1 MEQEKI
7 DKFTQALTGPAP
19 DWDPDWEV
27 TQELLKMVTMQA
39 RQLMYLQKQLDILK
53 HSHGSSMETL
63 MHSINRS
70 MTMQN
75 MNPKTLKQED
85 VKTAIAE
92 LNQSIES
99 AAKGERAAQYAGNVL
114 KFIAKVIL

>member
-1 MEQEKI
+1 MDNDKI
-7 DKFTQALTGPAP
+7 VQYTEALNGPAP
-19 DWDPDWEV
+19 DFDPDWEV

-63 MHSINRS
+63 MHSLNRS

-75 MNPKTLKQED
+75 MNPRSLKQEE
-85 VKTAIAE
+85 VNAAISE

-114 KFIAKVIL
+114 KFIAKVVL

>member
-1 MEQEKI
+1 MDNNKI
-7 DKFTQALTGPAP
+7 DKYTGALNGPAP

-27 TQELLKMVTMQA
+27 TQKLLEMVTMQA

-63 MHSINRS
+63 MHSLNRS
-70 MTMQN
+70 MTMQS
-75 MNPKTLKQED
+75 MNPHTLKQED
-85 VKTAIAE
+85 VQAAIAE
-92 LNQSIES
+92 LNRSIES

-114 KFIAKVIL
+114 KFIANVII